1 MEEIKF
7 KWKEELKNEILYTK
21 HVVKIFEAER
31 DKWEN
36 TENWKWKEQYNRNLL
51 YYKDK
56 LKELNEQRKREI
68 IIAFLTKKDNKI
80 LDDKFKKR
88 WDE

>member
-56 LKELNEQRKREI
+56 LKELNTQRQKELAIAMSTPKQEQPLNRKKW
-68 IIAFLTKKDNKI
+68 F
-80 LDDKFKKR
+80 R